1 MKIFWSWQS
10 DTHGPTGRFFVRDAL
25 KAAIARLKE
34 PEDVEEPSEREL
46 RESIHLDQDR
56 QGALSR

>member
-10 DTHGPTGRFFVRDAL
+10 GTHGPTGRFFVRDAL

-34 PEDVEEPSEREL
+34 PED
-46 RESIHLDQDR
+46 
-56 QGALSR
+56 